1 LVVTS
6 SYVHQSKPEE
16 NNVNLKT
23 VSGAAIELSDVA
35 FGREFNEALVH
46 QVVVAYLSGGRQGS
60 KAQKSRADVS
70 GGGKKPFKQKGTG
83 RARAG
88 SIRSPIWRGGG
99 KTFAARPQD
108 WAQKVN
114 RKMYR
119 GAMQCILAELVRQE
133 RLVLVE
139 EIGVTAPKT
148 KELLARLTELN
159 ATRALII
166 TDAVDEN
173 LYLAARNLPHV
184 EVVDSKAV
192 DPVSLIAYEK
202 VIMSVSA
209 AKQLEVELG

>member
-1 LVVTS
+1 M
-6 SYVHQSKPEE
+6 
-16 NNVNLKT
+16 NLKT
-23 VSGAAIELSDVA
+23 VSGSAIELSEVA

-46 QVVVAYLSGGRQGS
+46 QVVTAYLAGGRQGS

-70 GGGKKPFKQKGTG
+70 GGGKKPFRQKGTG

-88 SIRSPIWRGGG
+88 SIRSPIWVGGG

-108 WAQKVN
+108 WSQKVN

-139 EIGVTAPKT
+139 EIQVSAPKT
-148 KELLARLTELN
+148 KELLATLNGLN
-159 ATRALII
+159 AARALIV

-184 EVVDSKAV
+184 DVVDATAI
-192 DPVSLIAYEK
+192 DPVSLIAFDK
-202 VIMSVSA
+202 VVMSVAA
-209 AKQLEVELG
+209 AKKIEVELG

>member
-1 LVVTS
+1 M
-6 SYVHQSKPEE
+6 
-16 NNVNLKT
+16 NLKT

-148 KELLARLTELN
+148 KELLVRLTELN